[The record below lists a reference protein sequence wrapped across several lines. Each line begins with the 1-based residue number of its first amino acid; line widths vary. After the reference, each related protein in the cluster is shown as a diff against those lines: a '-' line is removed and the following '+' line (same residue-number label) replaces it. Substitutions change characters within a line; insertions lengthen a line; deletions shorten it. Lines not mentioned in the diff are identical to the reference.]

1 MWVWSGKCLS
11 VPLTHH
17 ELGVVPISAH
27 QPVFQF
33 LMPVRV
39 KDRHTCAHTGKVAPD
54 RLTSPYKQSVM
65 LSAHQMPFT
74 LLIYAKSILMF
85 LTAHV

>member
-1 MWVWSGKCLS
+1 M
-11 VPLTHH
+11 PLTHH
-17 ELGVVPISAH
+17 ELGAVPISGH

-33 LMPVRV
+33 LMPVWV
-39 KDRHTCAHTGKVAPD
+39 KDRRTCAHTWKEAPD
-54 RLTSPYKQSVM
+54 RLTLPYKQSIM
-65 LSAHQMPFT
+65 FGAHKMPFT